1 MKNLSYWNKPAAL
14 LGAIAIAAGSLQANA
29 IGVAAPST
37 STASQDAEKS
47 SFEDSATFQIAQAG
61 NICRKV
67 TPKEGLTVRQNPD
80 PKSPRVGGVAI
91 NTQVTV
97 PQSAS
102 SVKASD
108 GRLWIQITAPV
119 KGYIATGY
127 PNNEANLG
135 SCTTASTTISQ
146 TPSPSPAPAPAATPA
161 PAPAPTPRPSPS
173 PSPAPAP
180 TPAPAATP
188 APAPGKDPAQGEDG
202 VSGEEEAGRGEK
214 NEE

>member
-1 MKNLSYWNKPAAL
+1 MKNLNCWNKPAAL
-14 LGAIAIAAGSLQANA
+14 LGAIAMVAGSVQANA

-37 STASQDAEKS
+37 STVSQHGENI

-61 NICRKV
+61 NLCRKV

-80 PKSPRVGGVAI
+80 PKSPRVGSVAI

-119 KGYIATGY
+119 KGYVATGY
-127 PNNEANLG
+127 PKNEANLG

-146 TPSPSPAPAPAATPA
+146 TPSPRPAATP
-161 PAPAPTPRPSPS
+161 
-173 PSPAPAP
+173 
-180 TPAPAATP
+180 
-188 APAPGKDPAQGEDG
+188 
-202 VSGEEEAGRGEK
+202 
-214 NEE
+214 